1 VPHHGGKIA
10 TMLSTRMTRGAN
22 TRRPQ
27 ARLYQPS
34 PGTDPSQRKMT
45 KRRRNIIDRADVI
58 RPHPH
63 RCPEMT
69 PMGSLAVVTGPR
81 RRQGPCPEI
90 STARP
95 GLGIQTESR
104 RSNSIRTPT
113 ARRSLLPIARHRR
126 RRHPQFR
133 LVSEEIQTTSTPAV
147 IPAMPNR
154 SALVMRSPQTLPTH
168 RPAHQDGPDP

>member
-10 TMLSTRMTRGAN
+10 TMLPTRMTRGAN
-22 TRRPQ
+22 TRRPR
-27 ARLYQPS
+27 AGLYQPGQS
-34 PGTDPSQRKMT
+34 TDPSQRKMT
-45 KRRRNIIDRADVI
+45 KKRRRNIIDRADVV
-58 RPHPH
+58 RPHPR

-69 PMGSLAVVTGPR
+69 MGSLAVVTGPR
-81 RRQGPCPEI
+81 RPCPEI

-95 GLGIQTESR
+95 GLEIQTESR

-113 ARRSLLPIARHRR
+113 ARRSLLPIARHRQ

-133 LVSEEIQTTSTPAV
+133 LVSEEIQTTSTPTV

-154 SALVMRSPQTLPTH
+154 SALIMRSPRTLPTH